1 MRKISRNEYFCF
13 SSQISPSEDFLYV
26 GQSCEDDLYSHCSLT
41 FFLFFFFPV
50 LTRERRESAFDH
62 RDGSC
67 VALKNLSEHF
77 LHHLLP
83 YWE

>member
-13 SSQISPSEDFLYV
+13 SPQISPSEDFLSV
-26 GQSCEDDLYSHCSLT
+26 AQSCKDNLYSHCSLT
-41 FFLFFFFPV
+41 LIFFFSV